1 MITLLETTSH
11 NSESFKSFVK
21 GLENCKLN
29 TFEHWNY
36 FLSYSLLFTPQRV
49 WERGGIYTSIINKTY
64 DSRGANVKIVKL
76 LNRRD
81 CLDSGLSIS
90 SVKVELDEKSGKL
103 ILSGDAGYYYS
114 GVLCS
119 GTYRVEIS
127 FVEEMWTDDGHFYLG
142 GKIIP
147 ITQDM
152 LGY

>member
-1 MITLLETTSH
+1 MITLLDTTSH

-21 GLENCKLN
+21 GLEKCKLN
-29 TFEHWNY
+29 MFEHWNY

-49 WERGGIYTSIINKTY
+49 WDRGGIYTSIINKSY

-90 SVKVELDEKSGKL
+90 SVKIELDEEIGKL

-114 GVLCS
+114 GVLCR
-119 GTYRVEIS
+119 GTYCVEIS
-127 FVEEMWTDDGHFYLG
+127 FVEEMWTADGHCYLG
-142 GKIIP
+142 GKVIP

-152 LGY
+152 LGC